1 VEHWSG
7 RVSAQPAEIVRVG
20 DEAAA
25 VAVVRRAANE
35 GGALR
40 CLGAGHSHAP
50 LVATA
55 GIVVDTEDLAAWSA
69 SMPSAVLR
77 RCARAR
83 GSARSARHCALRE
96 WRC

>member
-1 VEHWSG
+1 MPAWSNWSG
-7 RVSAQPAEIVRVG
+7 RISAQPAEIVRVG

-55 GIVVDTEDLAAWSA
+55 GIVV

-83 GSARSARHCALRE
+83 GSARSARHCAQRG